1 MPLPTSPYPRPPDHR
16 LKSRVIALALVLVL
30 GVHFLLLGDIS
41 LRQLWTSPHDAVD
54 PPSFVIATRM
64 LAPAATPPS
73 VAAATPVNQPE
84 QRSPKAHATA
94 TAAPVARPMDS
105 RDAAAPSSPA
115 PATVAAE
122 AAAPTTA
129 EPTTAEPGQRL
140 AFPPPVQLNYD
151 VFGDTDDPKDVVTA
165 AIVWK
170 HDDTHYESSLL
181 VTKFGFR
188 LRQWTSKGALTATG
202 LTPVRFG
209 EKGLR
214 KSEVA
219 AHFVWDENKI
229 IFSANTP
236 ETTLTPGAQDHLS
249 MFMQLASLWA
259 GQPDRYAAGSAITF
273 QSVGPR
279 QSEMWTFVISPEEM
293 LTVPGGTLQV
303 IKLTREASG
312 DYSTKAEVWLAPQLA
327 YLPARIRLSE
337 ANGHVMDIV
346 WTGGKPP

>member
-1 MPLPTSPYPRPPDHR
+1 MSLPPASRPRPPAR
-16 LKSRVIALALVLVL
+16 LPTSRVIALALVLVL
-30 GVHFLLLGDIS
+30 GVHFLLLGDVS
-41 LRQLWTSPHDAVD
+41 LRQLWASPNAAVD
-54 PPSFVIATRM
+54 PPPFVLATRM
-64 LAPAATPPS
+64 LTP
-73 VAAATPVNQPE
+73 VAAPPTADTAPTSKLVK
-84 QRSPKAHATA
+84 RSPKAQRAAKTA
-94 TAAPVARPMDS
+94 PIDNRDGAAPDALPDPAR
-105 RDAAAPSSPA
+105 

-122 AAAPTTA
+122 AVAPTTA
-129 EPTTAEPGQRL
+129 KTTTAEPAQRL

-151 VFGDTDDPKDVVTA
+151 VFGDTDGQKSVVTA

-188 LRQWTSKGALTATG
+188 LRQWTSQGALTTTG

-229 IFSANTP
+229 LFSANTP
-236 ETTLTPGAQDHLS
+236 ETALTPGAQDHLS

-279 QSEMWTFVISPEEM
+279 QSEMWTFVISPEETM
-293 LTVPGGTLQV
+293 TVPGGTLQA

-337 ANGHVMDIV
+337 THGNVLDIV
-346 WTGGKPP
+346 WTGGQPP